1 MQGISLFNAKSRRV
15 FFLFFLSTHARWH
28 AGVSNLIPLH
38 ANSFSIHVQVMQLQ
52 TTSASPQ
59 SPPVDYGS
67 GTEAMVLAILQQAD
81 YSLLSELVDM
91 AGLALHLSQDELVQ
105 HGLLLNAYSS
115 FLADALASNAMLETS
130 LQRRTSAASL
140 IPASHPFAKPG
151 HKWHCLPAFQ

>member
-1 MQGISLFNAKSRRV
+1 MQGISLFNAKRRRI
-15 FFLFFLSTHARWH
+15 FFLFFLSAAARWH

-38 ANSFSIHVQVMQLQ
+38 VNSFSIHVQVMQLQ

-91 AGLALHLSQDELVQ
+91 AGLALHLSQDQSVQ
-105 HGLLLNAYSS
+105 DGLLLNAYSS
-115 FLADALASNAMLETS
+115 FLADALASNVMLETS
-130 LQRRTSAASL
+130 LQRSTSAASL
-140 IPASHPFAKPG
+140 IPASHPCAKPG
-151 HKWHCLPAFQ
+151 HKWHCLPAG